1 MLPKFNKILY
11 CTDFS
16 ESAVAAFKYVV
27 SLAKSTGAEIHIL
40 HVVENLSSDAK
51 IALQSCLV
59 DSESRYKM
67 LKQRVKS
74 AEEILQR
81 RQDDFWNNISNENKA
96 LRSQIKSSTVIES
109 YAVEAI
115 LKVSKNIDVD
125 IIVMGTHERGFM
137 HTFLGSIVKNVLK
150 QTTIPV
156 LIVPVT
162 KENLT
167 TIY

>member
-16 ESAVAAFKYVV
+16 ESAVSAFKYTVY
-27 SLAKSTGAEIHIL
+27 LAKTTGAEIHLL

-59 DSESRYKM
+59 DSASRHKM
-67 LKQRVKS
+67 LKERVKF
-74 AEEILQR
+74 AEEILQK
-81 RQDDFWNNISNENKA
+81 RQDDFWDNISPEHQA
-96 LRSQIKSSTVIES
+96 LRSQIKSSLVIES
-109 YAVEAI
+109 YPVEAI
-115 LKVSKNIDVD
+115 LKVSQNIGVD
-125 IIVMGTHERGFM
+125 IIVMGTHERGIL
-137 HTFLGSIVKNVLK
+137 HTFLGSIAKSVLK
-150 QTTIPV
+150 RTTIPV
-156 LIVPVT
+156 LVVPVS